1 MNEKLIFLVRLQTEL
16 VEQPLYLSRGTKRI
30 PRVPL
35 GFVDKV
41 QHTWFGGVTGT
52 LSGLQ
57 VKFK

>member
-1 MNEKLIFLVRLQTEL
+1 MVL
-16 VEQPLYLSRGTKRI
+16 VEQPLYLSCGTKRI

-35 GFVDKV
+35 GLVDKV

-57 VKFK
+57 VKFKCR